1 MQPRGASKNIVD
13 QAIFSNAGPNLRR
26 PDDTNNPNVIP
37 KIYKL
42 ENRKNSGIPKLNID
56 IPNKGVVKIIA
67 GTKPIIVLKKAVNI
81 KDVIISLIFIG
92 AINKFVK
99 FLL

>member
-13 QAIFSNAGPNLRR
+13 QAIFSNEGQNLRR
-26 PDDTNNPNVIP
+26 PEETNNPNVIP
-37 KIYKL
+37 NMYRLK
-42 ENRKNSGIPKLNID
+42 NRKKRGIPRFNIE
-56 IPNKGVVKIIA
+56 IPNNGVVKIIA
-67 GTKPIIVLKKAVNI
+67 GTRPIIVLKKAVNI

-92 AINKFVK
+92 AINKLVK